1 MLPLKEFLSY
11 EDKEVN
17 ERKEGL
23 NQSDL
28 PPIFD
33 DYGDKEVL
41 RFENYGDKELLDC
54 KDLGEALVPLC
65 FCELEEVA
73 HNEEFNISPYKVTCL
88 H

>member
-1 MLPLKEFLSY
+1 MLPLKEFVSC

-23 NQSDL
+23 LNQFDL

-41 RFENYGDKELLDC
+41 GFENCGDKVVFDC
-54 KDLGEALVPLC
+54 KELGEALIPLC
-65 FCELEEVA
+65 FCEEEELA
-73 HNEEFNISPYKVTCL
+73 HNEGFNISP
-88 H
+88 